1 MDGMQQ
7 PGGVDDTFAD
17 ILARDGRYDPMVYVF
32 TLAQFAKLFE
42 GSEGRNVTSADF
54 LEEFRASALDEFGP
68 MAYAVMRS
76 WGLENCTDIGEV
88 VFNLVESGRLGES
101 ESDKRADFI
110 GGFDFKTEFLDPFA
124 A

>member
-1 MDGMQQ
+1 
-7 PGGVDDTFAD
+7 
-17 ILARDGRYDPMVYVF
+17 
-32 TLAQFAKLFE
+32 
-42 GSEGRNVTSADF
+42 
-54 LEEFRASALDEFGP
+54 

-88 VFNLVESGRLGES
+88 VFNLVESGRLGKS